1 MSLHIDVA
9 TYLKELVCL
18 RTQSPEGEEQHGP
31 PVPLQR
37 RRGHCSPQIKPAR
50 GARAPH
56 CGRAKP
62 AAAAGD
68 FGPVEKLLDLFS
80 KPYEEPSATAA
91 CTAAAATASSEDDAD
106 GRFFRREVALEKKPG
121 VAFMT

>member
-1 MSLHIDVA
+1 MRLQNPRFVPR
-9 TYLKELVCL
+9 EWMLV
-18 RTQSPEGEEQHGP
+18 E
-31 PVPLQR
+31 
-37 RRGHCSPQIKPAR
+37 AYD
-50 GARAPH
+50 
-56 CGRAKP
+56 